1 MNPRA
6 DSVVDNLIGLIAYK
20 DDLEEEPIDEATLQT
35 NSQNKVCFKENFD
48 PQSITKTAVEESK
61 ISAKAESSDSK
72 TDSDALLYV
81 SNEIFDKMISTAN
94 ISEENGDV
102 YLSCQEVET
111 QDGRMLM
118 MTTEKE
124 DSPKKEFQSPLEA
137 CLDYK
142 NLTPASRAVLEPPL
156 NLVEQ
161 KSNIHLDS
169 EEQGT
174 SQTGSEAFDNMYDP
188 VTNRCSVYLCDE
200 TFDDIAS
207 YRIHYKT
214 KHLFE
219 AFDNMFDPVTNRCSV
234 HLCDEKFEDIA
245 SYRIHY
251 KTNHTAAGKSALRCW
266 ECKKDF
272 KKAKEYIK
280 HKDKF
285 HVEADNVCIICGEL
299 LATSRSLQIHLHN
312 HLNKQTFLC
321 NTCGRVFGSHQSR
334 QDHIRNKHL
343 RPKNTAFMCKHCGAH
358 FQHGRSLVRH
368 VNCVHAKQRVVCQ
381 TCNKSYSSI
390 SSLYY
395 HQRTVHEKVAFH
407 CGYCSKAF
415 KSVSA
420 IKKHE
425 NEMHN
430 DPARFRETPTE
441 KAYNYNQY
449 VTHHLDGVQKKEN
462 PTLHIRCM
470 FCKAEYYDH
479 EAYAK
484 HYSKFHSE
492 ENVDIRLGSS
502 TDPSDV
508 VMTMPIM
515 GREATEASLSNQDDH
530 FN

>member
-1 MNPRA
+1 MITSSIIWDNVYQCSYAATLSTGACNSMNPRA
-6 DSVVDNLIGLIAYK
+6 DSVVDNLIAYQ
-20 DDLEEEPIDEATLQT
+20 DELEEEPIQDAILH
-35 NSQNKVCFKENFD
+35 SQSQSKACYKENFD
-48 PQSITKTAVEESK
+48 PQSIMTAPVEESK
-61 ISAKAESSDSK
+61 IAATSEGSDSK
-72 TDSDALLYV
+72 NDSDALLYV
-81 SNEIFDKMISTAN
+81 SNEIFDKMISNAN
-94 ISEENGDV
+94 ISEESGDV

-124 DSPKKEFQSPLEA
+124 DTTKKEFQSPLEA
-137 CLDYK
+137 CLDYG
-142 NLTPASRAVLEPPL
+142 NLTPASKAVLEPPL
-156 NLVEQ
+156 NLIEQ
-161 KSNIHLDS
+161 ASSSTPES
-169 EEQGT
+169 EEQGA
-174 SQTGSEAFDNMYDP
+174 SKVDLESFENMFDPTYNH
-188 VTNRCSVYLCDE
+188 CSMCDE
-200 TFDDIAS
+200 KFVDVTS
-207 YRIHYKT
+207 YRIHYNS
-214 KHLFE
+214 KH
-219 AFDNMFDPVTNRCSV
+219 A
-234 HLCDEKFEDIA
+234 
-245 SYRIHY
+245 
-251 KTNHTAAGKSALRCW
+251 NHSKSALHCW

-272 KKAKEYIK
+272 KNAKEYVK

-285 HVEADNVCIICGEL
+285 HNEAENICIICGEL

-312 HLNKQTFLC
+312 HLNKETFLC
-321 NTCGRVFGSHQSR
+321 STCGRVFGSHQSR

-430 DPARFRETPTE
+430 DPGKFRETPTE
-441 KAYNYNQY
+441 KTYNYNQY
-449 VTHHLDGVQKKEN
+449 VTHHLDGLQRKEN
-462 PTLHIRCM
+462 PTMHIKCM

-484 HYSKFHSE
+484 HYSKFHNE
-492 ENVDIRLGSS
+492 ENVDIPSLESS
-502 TDPSDV
+502 SDV
-508 VMTMPIM
+508 SMTLSEMATD
-515 GREATEASLSNQDDH
+515 ATEAPNFSSEQVDILD
-530 FN
+530 